1 MSDPSDASRKAIAR
15 HYAHADTIHSENLS
29 NLVAEL
35 WLVDDPKSKKAV
47 SMWGRAQTA
56 LMRMGADATRVARVV
71 QERDV
76 EKLAALVKQADAGGG
91 AAPGAGVGRGIP
103 GGGSGSG
110 SGSGGGGGSGGAAR
124 AGLPSVADG
133 RTLREV
139 REASA
144 AASGKDSLDRE
155 NLKKAMRAF
164 RKKLKSTRLDDESR
178 LGSKYTTYGKA
189 SGITAIQPPR
199 DYPPAVWAALVEDGR
214 LLRAGQGLYEL
225 PEDAAKRKQPRR

>member
-1 MSDPSDASRKAIAR
+1 MADRSEAQDKAISR
-15 HYAHADTIHSENLS
+15 HYAHAETIHSDNVS

-35 WLVDDPKSKKAV
+35 WLVEDPRSKKATLL
-47 SMWGRAQTA
+47 WGRAQTA
-56 LMRMGADATRVARVV
+56 LMRLGVDATRVAQVV
-71 QERDV
+71 QARDV
-76 EKLAALVKQADAGGG
+76 EKLAALVKAADAGGG
-91 AAPGAGVGRGIP
+91 GDGRGIP
-103 GGGSGSG
+103 GAAPRGAA
-110 SGSGGGGGSGGAAR
+110 GSGGTR

-133 RTLREV
+133 RTLKEV
-139 REASA
+139 REATA

-178 LGSKYTTYGKA
+178 LGSKFTTYGKS
-189 SGITAIQPPR
+189 SGISAIQPPR

-225 PEDAAKRKQPRR
+225 PEDAAKRPPRR

>member
-1 MSDPSDASRKAIAR
+1 MAEHSDASRKAIQR
-15 HYAHADTIHSENLS
+15 HYANADTIHSENLS

-56 LMRMGADATRVARVV
+56 LMRMGADATRVAKVV

-91 AAPGAGVGRGIP
+91 AGGVSPGRGIP
-103 GGGSGSG
+103 GAASKPAAGGV
-110 SGSGGGGGSGGAAR
+110 AR
-124 AGLPSVADG
+124 PGLPSVADG
-133 RTLREV
+133 RTLKEV

-144 AASGKDSLDRE
+144 AASGKDSLDKE
-155 NLKKAMRAF
+155 NLKKALRAF
-164 RKKLKSTRLDDESR
+164 RKKLKTTRLDDESR
-178 LGSKYTTYGKA
+178 LGSKFTTYGKS

-225 PEDAAKRKQPRR
+225 PEDAAKSRQARR